1 MIGRVVVVVVVV
13 LVVIDME
20 GREGERREGKEGGD
34 RFQNDRGANP
44 RESSKSNIEALE
56 SVQ

>member
-1 MIGRVVVVVVVV
+1 VVVVVVV